1 MRVRKRWPASIEQ
14 RCRTSPWTILL
25 FLSLEKHQIQ
35 GFCPVQLAFEVKKKT
50 NTKSSD
56 NDVAQSSI
64 MNDDEPCEMAR
75 VENHFKCRKLIYI
88 DLQIHICIYVHMLVV
103 ICQNYKFVF
112 FFFIYMRF
120 LHWIWYSLHFLLIL
134 FFLYC
139 SLKFYQYQYF
149 MVLYQFL
156 NMWIFI
162 FFIYFVIIFSI

>member
-1 MRVRKRWPASIEQ
+1 MACVHRATLPNFTVNHSFIFVFRKTSNSRLLSSPA
-14 RCRTSPWTILL
+14 RFW
-25 FLSLEKHQIQ
+25 
-35 GFCPVQLAFEVKKKT
+35 GKKKT

-75 VENHFKCRKLIYI
+75 VENHFKCRKLIYT

>member
-35 GFCPVQLAFEVKKKT
+35 GFCPVQLAFEVKNKYEKLRQWCSAIINHEWRRTMRNGRSRKSLQMQKT
-50 NTKSSD
+50 NLYRFTNTHMYLCTYVSCYMPK
-56 NDVAQSSI
+56 
-64 MNDDEPCEMAR
+64 
-75 VENHFKCRKLIYI
+75 
-88 DLQIHICIYVHMLVV
+88 LQIC
-103 ICQNYKFVF
+103 F

>member
-64 MNDDEPCEMAR
+64 MNDDEPCEMAG
-75 VENHFKCRKLIYI
+75 VENHFKCRKLIYT

-112 FFFIYMRF
+112 FSLFICVFCIEYDILYISYWFSFFFIVLWNFTNINTLWFYINFWICEYLYF
-120 LHWIWYSLHFLLIL
+120 LFIL
-134 FFLYC
+134 
-139 SLKFYQYQYF
+139 S
-149 MVLYQFL
+149 
-156 NMWIFI
+156 
-162 FFIYFVIIFSI
+162 

>member
-1 MRVRKRWPASIEQ
+1 MACVHRATLPNFTVNHSFIFVFRKTSNSRLLSSPARFWGKKNKYEKLRQWCSAIINHEWRRTMRNGRSRK
-14 RCRTSPWTILL
+14 
-25 FLSLEKHQIQ
+25 SLQMQ
-35 GFCPVQLAFEVKKKT
+35 KT
-50 NTKSSD
+50 NLYRFTNTHMYLCTYVSCYMPK
-56 NDVAQSSI
+56 
-64 MNDDEPCEMAR
+64 
-75 VENHFKCRKLIYI
+75 
-88 DLQIHICIYVHMLVV
+88 LQIC
-103 ICQNYKFVF
+103 F